1 MTRKYPNYDGNHCF
15 DYYWQDGNN
24 LTYTNWANSEPQ
36 SCANNVLST
45 VSVNI
50 NTGKWYASSVVSI
63 VNNSG
68 VVNWAPLVCKVPAQA
83 PKCVDHVNGTQGF
96 MLPLY
101 NPAYYALTKKCYYNV
116 YVMPDNITNG
126 YIVNK
131 DSCASATKDLTLSH
145 FTAQIPE
152 EASFMA
158 RFNDYGGTVSYIG
171 LFYSTST
178 NSWNWFDGSTL
189 NVTHWDTG
197 YPQDP
202 TNNQCAGYVYPNG
215 GQTQVES
222 NTDGYPKWRNFPC
235 DTSKVGHNTVTI
247 FCQAPAVF

>member
-116 YVMPDNITNG
+116 YVMRENITNG

-131 DSCASATKDLTLSH
+131 DSCASATKDLTLS
-145 FTAQIPE
+145 
-152 EASFMA
+152 
-158 RFNDYGGTVSYIG
+158 RKG
-171 LFYSTST
+171 LFIRIEFYQEHPKKMTKIHLFLTPCSTHIVYILIFRFHSS
-178 NSWNWFDGSTL
+178 NSRRSQFYGKI
-189 NVTHWDTG
+189 
-197 YPQDP
+197 Q
-202 TNNQCAGYVYPNG
+202 
-215 GQTQVES
+215 
-222 NTDGYPKWRNFPC
+222 
-235 DTSKVGHNTVTI
+235 
-247 FCQAPAVF
+247 

>member
-116 YVMPDNITNG
+116 YVMPENITNG

-131 DSCASATKDLTLSH
+131 DSCASATKDLTLS
-145 FTAQIPE
+145 
-152 EASFMA
+152 
-158 RFNDYGGTVSYIG
+158 RKG
-171 LFYSTST
+171 LFIRIEF
-178 NSWNWFDGSTL
+178 WRA
-189 NVTHWDTG
+189 DTCG
-197 YPQDP
+197 RTFADP
-202 TNNQCAGYVYPNG
+202 TFAGRADKS
-215 GQTQVES
+215 GQTFAEPTFVDRHLQ
-222 NTDGYPKWRNFPC
+222 TDTCGPTFANRHLRTRHLRKFLM
-235 DTSKVGHNTVTI
+235 
-247 FCQAPAVF
+247 F